1 MQEHSQHL
9 RVFYCEVLL
18 VRVLLG
24 SILLECSS
32 ISGFNTLDT
41 RSTPSILDVCT
52 AGTLVLED
60 MYCSYS
66 QYSQYLGLQYCS
78 YSKYSEYLG
87 IQYCSYSRVLVE
99 FAPSVMLILQVLAVL
114 GPLPVLAVLRPS
126 ILRAIT
132 VVLFL
137 SKNKKQKRSGSP
149 LREIVKHKHIFYI
162 SYLQFLFFN
171 ASFFSEIGFW

>member
-114 GPLPVLAVLRPS
+114 GPSVLLILQLLAVLGPS
-126 ILRAIT
+126 ILLI
-132 VVLFL
+132 LL
-137 SKNKKQKRSGSP
+137 STRNTSLPRLCPEFDSP
-149 LREIVKHKHIFYI
+149 YA
-162 SYLQFLFFN
+162 QFFF
-171 ASFFSEIGFW
+171 